1 MRTLPTHLTIAL
13 LGALAIGCAL
23 GGNRDP
29 VDGGPFGATD
39 AGSRDAGFTPGL
51 DAGVDDAGESP
62 GVDAGPAGSDA
73 GPGGSDAGPGGF
85 DAGRP
90 DAGRSDAGGG
100 GGMLDPRLE
109 VPPSGETCATPG
121 SLGECPSIQVCRF
134 YTTTEGRCE
143 TCTGCGNL
151 DDPCAASID
160 CDILFSC
167 FDGRCTNFCTLG
179 TFECGPVDDCID
191 VGHPTR
197 GVCRPF

>member
-1 MRTLPTHLTIAL
+1 MRALSTLVTIVL

-29 VDGGPFGATD
+29 MDGGPFAGPDAGPRD
-39 AGSRDAGFTPGL
+39 AGSTPGL
-51 DAGVDDAGESP
+51 DAGARDAGGTP
-62 GVDAGPAGSDA
+62 GVDAGPGGADA
-73 GPGGSDAGPGGF
+73 GGGSDAGGL

-90 DAGRSDAGGG
+90 DAGPPDAGADGT
-100 GGMLDPRLE
+100 LDPRLE

-121 SLGECPSIQVCRF
+121 SLGECPAVQVCRF
-134 YTTTEGRCE
+134 YSTTEGRCE
-143 TCTGCGNL
+143 TCTSCGNL
-151 DDPCAASID
+151 GDPCAASID

-167 FDGRCTNFCTLG
+167 WEGECTNFCTLG
-179 TFECGPVDDCID
+179 SFECGPIEDCLD